1 MEGLEGG
8 TECESSIEAIRA
20 FSLSI
25 SYGFYSQLPLSA
37 EFEGRVND
45 IQHPSFRLH
54 VKHPWISVR
63 GSIANSQGQPR

>member
-45 IQHPSFRLH
+45 IQHPS
-54 VKHPWISVR
+54 
-63 GSIANSQGQPR
+63 